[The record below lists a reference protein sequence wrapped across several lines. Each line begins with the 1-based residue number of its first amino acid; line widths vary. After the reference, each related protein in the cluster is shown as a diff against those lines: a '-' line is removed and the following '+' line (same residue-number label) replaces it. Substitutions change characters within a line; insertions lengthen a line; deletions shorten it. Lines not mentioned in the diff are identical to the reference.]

1 MYLVEQAGGYTL
13 IDTAMG
19 TNEAFIVLD
28 QGLSSI
34 GAAWTDIKRIVVSHL
49 HPDHTGLVPRLREL
63 SKAPVLMNRQD
74 AILLDQVTGGPAKAE
89 ELRRVLV
96 RGGVERNLA
105 DAVTATYTKIASAF
119 PRFQPDQFLDDGER
133 LNSRIG
139 PWRVIITPGHA
150 PGHLCLYNSDRKL
163 LFSGDQVIEDI
174 TPHIG
179 WLPGRDSLAEF
190 LESLERLSKLEV
202 ETILPS
208 HGQPF
213 SGLKPWIERA
223 VRHHED
229 RCRQLEEL
237 LAGGAQTVAEL
248 VASVWRR
255 TLRPLDYQLGFTE
268 ILSHLEYLA
277 ARGRVFAEGK
287 PVERWSARAVSVH
300 GTFSSAIRK
309 P

>member
-1 MYLVEQAGGYTL
+1 MYLVDQEGGYTL

-19 TNEAFIVLD
+19 TNEAFITLD
-28 QGLSSI
+28 QGLRSI
-34 GAAWTDIKRIVVSHL
+34 GAEWTEVKRIVVSHL
-49 HPDHTGLVPRLREL
+49 HPDHTGLAPRLREL

-74 AILLDQVTGGPAKAE
+74 AILLDQVTGGPGKAE
-89 ELRRVLV
+89 ELRGVLL
-96 RGGVERNLA
+96 RGGVDWNLA
-105 DAVTATYTKIASAF
+105 DAVTATYTKIAGAF
-119 PRFQPDQFLDDGER
+119 PRFQPDQFLNDGER
-133 LNSRIG
+133 LSSRIG

-190 LESLERLSKLEV
+190 LESLDRLSQLEV

-208 HGQPF
+208 HGPPF
-213 SGLKPWIERA
+213 TGLKPWIERT

-229 RCRQLEEL
+229 RCRQLEGL
-237 LAGGAQTVAEL
+237 LAGGPQTVAEL
-248 VASVWRR
+248 VAAVWRR
-255 TLRPLDYQLGFTE
+255 PLRPLDYQLGFTE

-277 ARGRVFAEGK
+277 ARGRTFAEGK
-287 PVERWSARAVSVH
+287 PVERWRAR
-300 GTFSSAIRK
+300 
-309 P
+309 